1 MAYCQPSG
9 VCLTQ
14 FCLLT
19 KAITRGW
26 HWENTYQVQ
35 NKSALCLINY
45 KTQQFPN
52 TSTYKA
58 INSKTHQ
65 LTTSS
70 THNLINSQTYHLT
83 NLSTHKPITSQTYH
97 LTNSSSHNLT
107 NSSPTPEHINLQTQK
122 LKLFVLFL
130 QNRSEFHAVLARI

>member
-9 VCLTQ
+9 VCLTL

-35 NKSALCLINY
+35 NKSAPWLINS
-45 KTQQFPN
+45 KTQLSPN
-52 TSTYKA
+52 TSTHHLTTLQTYHLTNLSPHKL
-58 INSKTHQ
+58 ITSQTYQLTNSKTHQ

-70 THNLINSQTYHLT
+70 TQHPIANPR
-83 NLSTHKPITSQTYH
+83 THQ
-97 LTNSSSHNLT
+97 L
-107 NSSPTPEHINLQTQK
+107 INLQTQK

-130 QNRSEFHAVLARI
+130 QNHSKFHAVLAKI

>member
-26 HWENTYQVQ
+26 HGDNIYQVR
-35 NKSALCLINY
+35 NKSALCIINY
-45 KTQQFPN
+45 KTQQLPN
-52 TSTYKA
+52 TSTYKP
-58 INSKTHQ
+58 INSKTYQ

-70 THNLINSQTYHLT
+70 TQH
-83 NLSTHKPITSQTYH
+83 PIA
-97 LTNSSSHNLT
+97 
-107 NSSPTPEHINLQTQK
+107 SPTNKLITNPRTLQLINLQTQK

-130 QNRSEFHAVLARI
+130 QNHSKFHAVLAKIWVEK

>member
-19 KAITRGW
+19 NAITRGW
-26 HWENTYQVQ
+26 QRENIYQVQ

-52 TSTYKA
+52 TSTHHLT
-58 INSKTHQ
+58 NLQTHQ
-65 LTTSS
+65 LT
-70 THNLINSQTYHLT
+70 NSQTYQLI
-83 NLSTHKPITSQTYH
+83 SSQTHKLITNPRTHQ
-97 LTNSSSHNLT
+97 L
-107 NSSPTPEHINLQTQK
+107 INLQTQK
-122 LKLFVLFL
+122 LKLFILFL
-130 QNRSEFHAVLARI
+130 QNHSRFHAVLAKI

>member
-26 HWENTYQVQ
+26 QRENIYQVQ
-35 NKSALCLINY
+35 NKSALRLINY
-45 KTQQFPN
+45 KTQQLPY
-52 TSTYKA
+52 TSTYKP

-70 THNLINSQTYHLT
+70 THKLINSQTYQLIT
-83 NLSTHKPITSQTYH
+83 TQTHKLITNP
-97 LTNSSSHNLT
+97 LTHQL
-107 NSSPTPEHINLQTQK
+107 INLQTQN

-130 QNRSEFHAVLARI
+130 QNHSKFHAVLAKI